1 MYGLD
6 ICCGGLIL
14 YSQNESLLL
23 ESCTEIRELCPASC
37 GQSVL
42 EAKSDNGMK
51 GIGNGERNRRVRH
64 YLWKGLSSDSQK
76 AY

>member
-14 YSQNESLLL
+14 YFQHESLLL
-23 ESCTEIRELCPASC
+23 ESCTEIREPCPVSY

-51 GIGNGERNRRVRH
+51 GIGNGERDRRARH
-64 YLWKGLSSDSQK
+64 HLWKGLSSDSQK
-76 AY
+76 A